1 MPTRPS
7 LASLANRPVIVG
19 AGAAGLMTALQ
30 LAPMPCVLV
39 SPGPIDA
46 TGSDA
51 TSSSVLAQGGLA
63 AAIGPDDDVALHLA
77 DTLAAGDGYCD
88 AAAAAAIIGAAPE
101 AIADL
106 LRLGARFDRNDG
118 GHLAAATETVPDAKV
133 EATFAGTEGP
143 STLDAISDTKVET
156 TFAGIEGP
164 SWRDAIPGAKVGTTF
179 AGIALGLEAA
189 HSRRRILHAHGDSSG
204 AEVVRALAAAVRTAA
219 HVTVLEGVIARDILT
234 RDGVVTGV
242 ALHDIVNG
250 ETSHGVLATA
260 RVVLATGGLGG
271 LFARTT
277 NPLSS
282 IGAGVALAARAGA
295 AVADMEFVQFHPTAL
310 DPGQLAGRFVGPAP
324 LVSEAVRG
332 EGALLVNDLG
342 VRFMTGAPGAEL
354 APRDVVA
361 RAIWRQQQ
369 AGRRVFLDARA
380 SPGAG
385 FAYRFPAITAL
396 CATAG
401 LDPARDLLP
410 VTPAAHY
417 HMGGVAV
424 DLRGR
429 ASLPGLWACGEVAC
443 TGLHGANRL
452 ASNSLVEALV
462 CAGFVAS
469 DLKGT
474 CAGAAGGS
482 AVLRSAAAGLSPPG
496 LANVTGLA
504 NADLAPIR
512 ALMSRCVGLERSADG
527 LRQAL
532 ARLAPLAANPTHPA
546 ADAALVGLLIAH
558 AALARQESR
567 GAHFRTD
574 FPTPAP
580 AAPRRAPVLLAD
592 VLADSAAPAATPYVT
607 KIAS

>member
-46 TGSDA
+46 AGCDA

-88 AAAAAAIIGAAPE
+88 VAAAAAIIGAAPE

-133 EATFAGTEGP
+133 E
-143 STLDAISDTKVET
+143 
-156 TFAGIEGP
+156 
-164 SWRDAIPGAKVGTTF
+164 TTF

-204 AEVVRALAAAVRTAA
+204 AEVVRALAAAVRAAA

-282 IGAGVALAARAGA
+282 LGAGVALAARAGA

-310 DPGQLAGRFVGPAP
+310 DPGQLAGRFAGPAP

-385 FAYRFPAITAL
+385 FAHRFPAITAL

-474 CAGAAGGS
+474 CAGVAGGS

-532 ARLAPLAANPTHPA
+532 ARLAPLAVNHTHPA

-592 VLADSAAPAATPYVT
+592 VLAESAAPAATPYVT

>member
-1 MPTRPS
+1 MRARPS
-7 LASLANRPVIVG
+7 LASLAGRPVIIG
-19 AGAAGLMTALQ
+19 AGAAGLMTALR

-39 SPGPIDA
+39 SAGPL
-46 TGSDA
+46 GA
-51 TSSSVLAQGGLA
+51 TSSSILAQGGLA
-63 AAIGPDDDVALHLA
+63 AAIGPDDNVALHLA

-106 LRLGARFDRNDG
+106 LRLGARFDRSDDRHPG
-118 GHLAAATETVPDAKV
+118 TAT
-133 EATFAGTEGP
+133 
-143 STLDAISDTKVET
+143 
-156 TFAGIEGP
+156 
-164 SWRDAIPGAKVGTTF
+164 DAIPGAKVGATFAGIGELSTLDAIPDAKVVPTF

-189 HSRRRILHAHGDSSG
+189 HSRRRILHANGDSSG
-204 AEVVRALAAAVRTAA
+204 AEVVRALAAVVQVAA
-219 HVTVLEGVIARDILT
+219 HITVLEGVVARDILV
-234 RDGVVTGV
+234 RDGAVTGV
-242 ALHDIVNG
+242 ALQDIAAG
-250 ETSHGVLATA
+250 AAGHGVLATGM
-260 RVVLATGGLGG
+260 VVLATGGLGG

-282 IGAGVALAARAGA
+282 LGAGIALAARAGA

-310 DPGQLAGRFVGPAP
+310 DLDHRAGAFAGPAP

-332 EGALLVNDLG
+332 EGAVLVNDLG
-342 VRFMTGAPGAEL
+342 ARFMASVPGAEL

-361 RAIWRQQQ
+361 RAIWRQHQ

-380 SPGAG
+380 NPGRG
-385 FAYRFPAITAL
+385 FAGRFPAITAA
-396 CATAG
+396 CAAVG
-401 LDPARDLLP
+401 LDPAADLLP
-410 VTPAAHY
+410 ITPAAHY

-462 CAGFVAS
+462 CARFVAS
-469 DLKGT
+469 DLKGSS
-474 CAGAAGGS
+474 AGASTGCGA
-482 AVLRSAAAGLSPPG
+482 AVSPSPG
-496 LANVTGLA
+496 LPGPG
-504 NADLAPIR
+504 DLAPIR
-512 ALMSRCVGLERSADG
+512 ALMSRCAGLERNADG

-532 ARLAPLAANPTHPA
+532 ARLQPLAAGRSHPA

-567 GAHFRTD
+567 GAHFRSD
-574 FPTPAP
+574 FPAPAQ

-592 VLADSAAPAATPYVT
+592 VLPDVAPPNATPYVT

>member
-7 LASLANRPVIVG
+7 LATLAGRPVIVG
-19 AGAAGLMTALQ
+19 AGVAGLMTALQ

-39 SPGPIDA
+39 SSGPIDA
-46 TGSDA
+46 AGCDA
-51 TSSSVLAQGGLA
+51 TSSSILAQGGLA

-88 AAAAAAIIGAAPE
+88 EAAAAAIIAAAPE
-101 AIADL
+101 AITDL
-106 LRLGARFDRNDG
+106 LRLGARFDRDNDS
-118 GHLAAATETVPDAKV
+118 HLAAFRDAKVGTTFAGIGGSSTPDAIPDAKV
-133 EATFAGTEGP
+133 E
-143 STLDAISDTKVET
+143 
-156 TFAGIEGP
+156 
-164 SWRDAIPGAKVGTTF
+164 TTF

-189 HSRRRILHAHGDSSG
+189 HSRRRILHANGDASG
-204 AEVVRALAAAVRTAA
+204 AEVMRALAAAVRAA
-219 HVTVLEGVIARDILT
+219 PHVTVLEGVIARDILT

-242 ALHDIVNG
+242 ALHDIAAG
-250 ETSHGVLATA
+250 GASHGVLATG
-260 RVVLATGGLGG
+260 RIVLATGGLGG
-271 LFARTT
+271 LFACTT

-282 IGAGVALAARAGA
+282 LGAGVALAARAGA

-310 DPGQLAGRFVGPAP
+310 DPGQRGGRFAGPAP
-324 LVSEAVRG
+324 LISEAVRG
-332 EGALLVNDLG
+332 EGARLINDQG
-342 VRFMTGAPGAEL
+342 VRFMAGAPGEEL

-380 SPGAG
+380 RPGAG
-385 FAYRFPAITAL
+385 FASRFPAIAAI
-396 CATAG
+396 CAAAG

-429 ASLPGLWACGEVAC
+429 ATLPGLWACGEVAC

-462 CAGFVAS
+462 CAKFVAS
-469 DLKGT
+469 DLKRT
-474 CAGAAGGS
+474 CASASTGVGEAAF
-482 AVLRSAAAGLSPPG
+482 RSLSPGLPG
-496 LANVTGLA
+496 VAELAQ
-504 NADLAPIR
+504 IR
-512 ALMSRCVGLERSADG
+512 TLMSRCVGLERNADG

-532 ARLAPLAANPTHPA
+532 ASLWDLASLRDLAGLRSLARLSPVAGDRLHPA

-558 AALARQESR
+558 AALTRQESR
-567 GAHFRTD
+567 GAHFRSD
-574 FPTPAP
+574 FSAP
-580 AAPRRAPVLLAD
+580 AQTASRRAHVLLAD
-592 VLADSAAPAATPYVT
+592 VFVANETSPAAAPAPISYAT

>member
-1 MPTRPS
+1 M
-7 LASLANRPVIVG
+7 
-19 AGAAGLMTALQ
+19 
-30 LAPMPCVLV
+30 
-39 SPGPIDA
+39 
-46 TGSDA
+46 
-51 TSSSVLAQGGLA
+51 
-63 AAIGPDDDVALHLA
+63 
-77 DTLAAGDGYCD
+77 
-88 AAAAAAIIGAAPE
+88 
-101 AIADL
+101 
-106 LRLGARFDRNDG
+106 
-118 GHLAAATETVPDAKV
+118 
-133 EATFAGTEGP
+133 
-143 STLDAISDTKVET
+143 
-156 TFAGIEGP
+156 
-164 SWRDAIPGAKVGTTF
+164 
-179 AGIALGLEAA
+179 GLEAA

>member
-7 LASLANRPVIVG
+7 LATLADRPVIVG
-19 AGAAGLMTALQ
+19 AGVAGLMTALQ

-39 SPGPIDA
+39 SSGPIDA
-46 TGSDA
+46 AGCDA
-51 TSSSVLAQGGLA
+51 TSSSILAQGGLA

-88 AAAAAAIIGAAPE
+88 EAAAAAIIAAAPE
-101 AIADL
+101 AITDL
-106 LRLGARFDRNDG
+106 LRLGARFDRDNDS
-118 GHLAAATETVPDAKV
+118 HLAA
-133 EATFAGTEGP
+133 FR
-143 STLDAISDTKVET
+143 DTKVE
-156 TFAGIEGP
+156 
-164 SWRDAIPGAKVGTTF
+164 TTF

-189 HSRRRILHAHGDSSG
+189 HSRRRILHANGDASG
-204 AEVVRALAAAVRTAA
+204 AEVMRALAAAVRAA
-219 HVTVLEGVIARDILT
+219 PHVTMLEGVIARDILT

-242 ALHDIVNG
+242 ALHDIAAG
-250 ETSHGVLATA
+250 GASHGVLATG

-271 LFARTT
+271 LFACTT

-282 IGAGVALAARAGA
+282 LGAGVALAARAGA

-310 DPGQLAGRFVGPAP
+310 DPGQRGGRFAGPAP
-324 LVSEAVRG
+324 LISEAVRG
-332 EGALLVNDLG
+332 EGARLINDLG
-342 VRFMTGAPGAEL
+342 VPFMAGAPGEEL

-380 SPGAG
+380 RPGAG
-385 FAYRFPAITAL
+385 FASRFPAIAAI
-396 CATAG
+396 CAAAG

-429 ASLPGLWACGEVAC
+429 ATLPGLWACGEVAC

-462 CAGFVAS
+462 CAKFVAS

-474 CAGAAGGS
+474 CAS
-482 AVLRSAAAGLSPPG
+482 ASTGVGETAFRSLSPGLPG
-496 LANVTGLA
+496 VAELAQ
-504 NADLAPIR
+504 IR
-512 ALMSRCVGLERSADG
+512 TLMSRCVGLERNADG

-532 ARLAPLAANPTHPA
+532 ASLWDLAGLRDPAGPRSLASPRSLARLTLPAGDRLHPA
-546 ADAALVGLLIAH
+546 ADAALVGLLITH

-567 GAHFRTD
+567 GAHFRSD
-574 FPTPAP
+574 FSAP
-580 AAPRRAPVLLAD
+580 AQTASRRAHVLLAD
-592 VLADSAAPAATPYVT
+592 VFVANETSPVATPAPISYAT

>member
-46 TGSDA
+46 AGCDA

-88 AAAAAAIIGAAPE
+88 VAAAAAIIGAAPE

-133 EATFAGTEGP
+133 E
-143 STLDAISDTKVET
+143 
-156 TFAGIEGP
+156 
-164 SWRDAIPGAKVGTTF
+164 TTF

-204 AEVVRALAAAVRTAA
+204 AEVVRALAAAVRAAA

-282 IGAGVALAARAGA
+282 LGAGVALAARAGA

-310 DPGQLAGRFVGPAP
+310 DPGQLAGRFAGPAP

-385 FAYRFPAITAL
+385 FAHRFPAITAL

-532 ARLAPLAANPTHPA
+532 ARLAPLAVNHTHPA

-592 VLADSAAPAATPYVT
+592 VLAESAAPAATPYVT

>member
-1 MPTRPS
+1 MPSRPS
-7 LASLANRPVIVG
+7 LASLAGRPVIVG

-30 LAPMPCVLV
+30 LAPMPCVLI
-39 SPGPIDA
+39 SPGRIDA
-46 TGSDA
+46 AGCDA
-51 TSSSVLAQGGLA
+51 SSSSVLAQGGLA

-88 AAAAAAIIGAAPE
+88 AAAAAAIIGAAPD

-118 GHLAAATETVPDAKV
+118 GHLAAAREAIPGAKVGTTFTGIEGFSRRGAIPDAKAG
-133 EATFAGTEGP
+133 ATFAGIGAFP
-143 STLDAISDTKVET
+143 WS
-156 TFAGIEGP
+156 
-164 SWRDAIPGAKVGTTF
+164 DAIPDAKVGTTF

-189 HSRRRILHAHGDSSG
+189 HSRRRILHAHGDASG
-204 AEVVRALAAAVRTAA
+204 AEVVRALAAAVRAAA
-219 HVTVLEGVIARDILT
+219 HITVLEGVVVSDLVT
-234 RDGVVTGV
+234 HDGAVTGV
-242 ALHDIVNG
+242 MLRDIATG
-250 ETSHGVLATA
+250 DASHMLATR
-260 RVVLATGGLGG
+260 RVVLATGGLGA
-271 LFARTT
+271 LFACTT

-282 IGAGVALAARAGA
+282 FGAGVALAARAGA

-310 DPGQLAGRFVGPAP
+310 DPGQPASRFPGPAP

-332 EGALLVNDLG
+332 EGAVLVNDLG
-342 VRFMTGAPGAEL
+342 ARFMASAPGAEL

-385 FAYRFPAITAL
+385 FASRFPAITAL

-469 DLKGT
+469 DLQETG
-474 CAGAAGGS
+474 AGAAGGS
-482 AVLRSAAAGLSPPG
+482 AVLRSPAAGLSPPG

-532 ARLAPLAANPTHPA
+532 AHLAPLAANRAHPA

-558 AALARQESR
+558 AALMRQESR

-580 AAPRRAPVLLAD
+580 VAPRRAPVLLAD
-592 VLADSAAPAATPYVT
+592 VLADIAAPASTPYVT

>member
-46 TGSDA
+46 AGCDA

-88 AAAAAAIIGAAPE
+88 VAAAAAIIGAAPE

-133 EATFAGTEGP
+133 E
-143 STLDAISDTKVET
+143 
-156 TFAGIEGP
+156 
-164 SWRDAIPGAKVGTTF
+164 TTF

-204 AEVVRALAAAVRTAA
+204 AEVVRALAAAVRAAA

-310 DPGQLAGRFVGPAP
+310 DPGQLAGRFAGPAP

-385 FAYRFPAITAL
+385 FAHRFPAITAL

-532 ARLAPLAANPTHPA
+532 ARLAPLAVNHTHPA

-592 VLADSAAPAATPYVT
+592 VLAESAAPAATPYVT